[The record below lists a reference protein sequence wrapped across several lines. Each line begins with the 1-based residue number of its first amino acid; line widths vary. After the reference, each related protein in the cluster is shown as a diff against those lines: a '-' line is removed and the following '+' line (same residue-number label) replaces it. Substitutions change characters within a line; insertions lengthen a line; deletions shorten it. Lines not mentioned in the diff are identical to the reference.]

1 MNRCVGKCWVGVD
14 SATNTVNY
22 FVCGNRVFLCSKL
35 FFVFLCLCVFVDS
48 SCLVAVAIFLNLY
61 CYLAI
66 LSLD

>member
-35 FFVFLCLCVFVDS
+35 FLCVCVFVDS
-48 SCLVAVAIFLNLY
+48 SCLAAAAIVFFEFVLLS
-61 CYLAI
+61 CYLV
-66 LSLD
+66 S

>member
-14 SATNTVNY
+14 SATNAVNY

-35 FFVFLCLCVFVDS
+35 FVDS
-48 SCLVAVAIFLNLY
+48 SCLAAAAIFLNLY